1 MKLHVF
7 LGALALSAVASAG
20 CERRDGAVIFH
31 EDEAKRKTGEAVE
44 KAGEGVKTL
53 GEKTKELG
61 EKAKQRAEEN
71 HPTPPP
77 EGVGGGPNPHACDA
91 GATTVD
97 CPPPR

>member
-1 MKLHVF
+1 MKLHVL

-20 CERRDGAVIFH
+20 CERRDGQIIIH
-31 EDEAKRKTGEAVE
+31 EGKAREKTGEAVE

-61 EKAKQRAEEN
+61 EKAKERARQD
-71 HPTPPP
+71 HPTPPKA
-77 EGVGGGPNPHACDA
+77 GVGGGPNPDACDA